1 MLKSETM
8 NLSAAERGWLPLF
21 GATGKLKMGWSTHL
35 NRHTYPT
42 VERIFEGV
50 AATRVRLLTHWAEGQ
65 WEHLAALAE
74 ALARDL
80 PAIGDTRLREKLGQA
95 RDFSE
100 LFVVGL
106 DGRVLRST
114 APGREGAAVFSKEAF
129 EAGLRA
135 PFLHG
140 PYVDPLTLR
149 LGRSSSR
156 FHDAVTL
163 MFHQPVIH
171 QGEVVGLLCGRVP
184 NDVLGDLIQREA
196 GHVYPESGDNY
207 LFMVESRFDPAIQ
220 PGTALSRSR
229 FEDNTFSH
237 GENLKEGIHTRW
249 GVVRV
254 REHTEFE
261 IRFTDPATG
270 QLHPGVRETIRNG
283 ENLFVTYPGYSDY
296 RHIPVI
302 GKGVTFQLPGS
313 ADRWGMMCEG
323 DLEEVY
329 RRRSIN
335 VRLMGLYLG
344 SVAGLWGVH
353 WGMLQLGGLP
363 EWVVNVTTA
372 GLIVAAASIFYHAGT
387 NRLATRLTEMTE
399 VIRAIAEGGG
409 NLTQRLD
416 RDRLRQDESG
426 EMGRWIN
433 SFLDN
438 LDGTVGEIRQV
449 AECVRE
455 VNDRMLAS
463 NGETQ
468 QAAGHVSGSIGQ
480 MLEGAEAQRGEIESA
495 TSTAHQMR
503 GAMDGAVEQAR
514 EQFRTV
520 QRETSKIRDTIDA
533 ATRTIQDLNA
543 RTAEIGSI
551 VEVIEGVAEQT
562 NLLALNAAIEAARAG
577 DQGRGFAVVADE
589 VRSLAARTAE
599 ATHDIA
605 ERIQRV
611 QNDTRQAVSVMERGV
626 VEVDEGLRQAEAAA
640 ADDSVLEESVGRMF
654 ATIDRIGESSAA
666 QSAHT
671 QGVAASTEQM
681 TRSIAELQEATS
693 QVRHTASKLYKLVGL
708 FQVSRG

>member
-1 MLKSETM
+1 MLKSESM
-8 NLSAAERGWLPLF
+8 NLSAAERRWLPVF
-21 GATGKLKMGWSTHL
+21 GATGKLKMRWSTWL
-35 NRHTYPT
+35 NRHTYPA
-42 VERIFEGV
+42 VEQIFEGV

-65 WEHLAALAE
+65 WAHLASLAD

-80 PAIGDTRLREKLGQA
+80 PEIGDRRLKAKLAQA

-114 APGREGAAVFSKEAF
+114 APGRAGNTVASAQAF
-129 EAGLRA
+129 EAGLKA

-140 PYVDPLTLR
+140 PYVDPLTKQ
-149 LGRSSSR
+149 LGPSSSR

-163 MFHQPVIH
+163 MFHQPVFH
-171 QGEVVGLLCGRVP
+171 QGEVVGVLCGRVP
-184 NDVLGDLIQREA
+184 NDVIGDLIQREA

-207 LFMVESRFDPAIQ
+207 LFMVESRFDPSIQ
-220 PGTALSRSR
+220 SGTALSRSR

-237 GENLKEGIHTRW
+237 GENLKEGIHTDY
-249 GVVRV
+249 GTVRV

-270 QLHPGVRETIRNG
+270 QLHPGVRETMRNG
-283 ENLFVTYPGYSDY
+283 DNLFITYPGYSDY

-313 ADRWGMMCEG
+313 PDRWGMMCEG

-335 VRLMGLYLG
+335 VRLMNLYLG

-353 WGMLQLGGLP
+353 WGLNQLVKLP
-363 EWVVNVTTA
+363 ESVVTGITA
-372 GLIVAAASIFYHAGT
+372 GLIAVAAMIFYHLGT
-387 NRLATRLTEMTE
+387 NRIASRLGEMTE
-399 VIRAIAEGGG
+399 VIRSIAEGGG
-409 NLTQRLD
+409 NLTRRLD
-416 RDRLRQDESG
+416 PSRLRQDESG

-438 LDGTVGEIRQV
+438 LDGTVGEVRQV

-468 QAAGHVSGSIGQ
+468 QAAGHVSGAIGQ
-480 MLEGAEAQRGEIESA
+480 MLEGAEAQRGEIEAA
-495 TSTAHQMR
+495 TAGAHEMR
-503 GAMDGAVEQAR
+503 GAMDQAVAQAR
-514 EQFRTV
+514 EQFQTV
-520 QRETSKIRDTIDA
+520 QRETRKVRDTIDT
-533 ATRTIQDLNA
+533 ATRTIQELNERA
-543 RTAEIGSI
+543 AEIGTI

-577 DQGRGFAVVADE
+577 EQGRGFAVVADE
-589 VRSLAARTAE
+589 VRGLAARTAE

-611 QNDTRQAVSVMERGV
+611 QNDTRQAVGVMEQGV

-640 ADDSVLEESVGRMF
+640 ADDTALEESVARMF
-654 ATIDRIGESSAA
+654 ATIDRIGESSDA
-666 QSAHT
+666 QNAHT

-681 TRSIAELQEATS
+681 ARSIAELQDSTD
-693 QVRHTASKLYKLVGL
+693 QVSHTASKLYKLVGQ